1 MLTCLLYYYFA
12 FVAVVSVNANNEIKN
27 KFTTMDE
34 WKKEM
39 IENAG
44 CPFVSPDQMLVTNV
58 CFMPYYRS
66 NQAPFEHLHTKTQVN
81 IDLYEVAVLEI
92 NEKKKK
98 LTVKISQHLAWVE
111 PRIRANFSGVEND
124 IIKLSSDNFF
134 QIWQPDVDL
143 YSPNL
148 IGWESLYAPR
158 LYKDIV
164 VYNGPGNITKLS
176 AWKDWKASMY
186 CAFNFSSFPFDTHVC
201 EFLQLADRI
210 STTRLFYFPQNT
222 TNTDHD
228 ATGFNILISLVGTF
242 VDEFAPDP
250 PNGSHHIGF
259 NMKLKRI
266 RSPYI
271 YKYYLPCAAI
281 VLVSQISF
289 TIPISSIPG
298 RVSLVVTQF
307 LTLTNIFIYQMVS
320 TYVLQNTYENSK
332 RWVVNI

>member
-1 MLTCLLYYYFA
+1 
-12 FVAVVSVNANNEIKN
+12 
-27 KFTTMDE
+27 
-34 WKKEM
+34 M

-58 CFMPYYRS
+58 CLMPYYRS

-164 VYNGPGNITKLS
+164 VYNGPDNITKLS

-210 STTRLFYFPQNT
+210 S
-222 TNTDHD
+222 
-228 ATGFNILISLVGTF
+228 ISHVGTF
-242 VDEFAPDP
+242 VDEAAPDP
-250 PNGSHHIGF
+250 PNGSDHIGF

-320 TYVLQNTYENSK
+320 CCSIETTFFS
-332 RWVVNI
+332 